1 MRGALTRL
9 LALTLAVTGLLLFRA
24 STSAEAADCEGPVT
38 DRGVCLGGTTPGTP
52 GGENGGTSLT
62 SGGGGGCQD
71 TSGNLIPCVDG
82 FGGVW
87 VAARQCYGFQL
98 DPQPPP
104 DSPLWK
110 GNRPSEGSIWSCDRT
125 VAIPENTWFVP
136 GASPVIDA
144 ATVAED
150 LVRRAPFETAHASI
164 APPPSFHSYVN
175 YKNWMWIPEKQWHD
189 VSVSVDAGGARV
201 TLSATPTRVE
211 WDMGNGDVEFCAGA
225 GRVWTVSTPE
235 DAPTTCDYTY
245 TDMEDPTGD
254 TWEVSARIVYS
265 VAWSCTGRCSSPD
278 GSLGEHAAVAGE
290 STTIRVLQRQTVVIR

>member
-1 MRGALTRL
+1 MRRL
-9 LALTLAVTGLLLFRA
+9 TGLIIIGIALWAQIEFTPA
-24 STSAEAADCEGPVT
+24 VADSCDGPV
-38 DRGVCLGGTTPGTP
+38 GPGGICLEGQIPGEGETATAGTTPVSS
-52 GGENGGTSLT
+52 N
-62 SGGGGGCQD
+62 GGGCQD
-71 TSGNLIPCVDG
+71 ASGASIPCVIDLG
-82 FGGVW
+82 AVW
-87 VAARQCYGFQL
+87 IASQQCYAFQL
-98 DPQPPP
+98 DPQPPAG
-104 DSPLWK
+104 DPLWR
-110 GNRPSEGSIWSCDRT
+110 GHNPTEGSIWTCDPS
-125 VAIPENTWFVP
+125 VAVLGNTFFLP
-136 GASPVIDA
+136 GSQPVIAA

-150 LVRRAPFETAHASI
+150 LLKRAPFETAHASI

-225 GRVWTVSTPE
+225 GRAWTVSTPE

-254 TWEVSARIVYS
+254 TWDVSARIVYS